1 MNDASSAEAPAADFV
16 AVERRCFWRLAL
28 LLLVL
33 GVGGT
38 VLELPLVVV
47 LRGHPE
53 HLLDQARVVVAVS
66 LLLAILAPAG
76 LRISSHIGVPG
87 APWTASLLGARG
99 PRPALMDLLRSAVL
113 YALATPAIAAVML
126 VSLTLPGIAIARANH
141 VPVPKMPTIDTSAGA
156 TALLALPVSI
166 AAGISEEIEFRLTLF
181 AILAAVFGAV
191 LARRDDGRPS
201 RGAIFI
207 AALVQSYVF
216 GMMHLLPR
224 AGALYGRPG
233 VLLLSGLV
241 MPQTFE
247 GLIFSHLYYVKGL
260 EASIL
265 AHAMMDFGLFV
276 IVSLALVF
284 HF

>member
-1 MNDASSAEAPAADFV
+1 VSDASSADTPAADFV
-16 AVERRCFWRLAL
+16 AAARRRFRRLAAL
-28 LLLVL
+28 LVVL

-38 VLELPLVVV
+38 VLELPLAVL

-53 HLLDQARVVVAVS
+53 HLVDQAGLVIVVS
-66 LLLAILAPAG
+66 LTLAILAPAG
-76 LRISSHIGVPG
+76 LRISSQLGFPG
-87 APWTASLLGARG
+87 APWTSSLLGQAG
-99 PRPALMDLLRSAVL
+99 PRPAFLDLLRSAAL
-113 YALATPAIAAVML
+113 YALATPLIAGVML

-141 VPVPKMPTIDTSAGA
+141 VPIPPMPTIDTSVGA

-166 AAGISEEIEFRLTLF
+166 AAGVSEEIEFRLTLF
-181 AILAAVFGAV
+181 AILAAAFSS
-191 LARRDDGRPS
+191 LLRRHDNDRPS
-201 RGAIFI
+201 RGAIFF

-224 AGALYGRPG
+224 AGLLYERPG
-233 VLLLSGLV
+233 VLLLSGLI
-241 MPQTFE
+241 MPQTWE

-276 IVSLALVF
+276 IVTLTMF
-284 HF
+284 IHF